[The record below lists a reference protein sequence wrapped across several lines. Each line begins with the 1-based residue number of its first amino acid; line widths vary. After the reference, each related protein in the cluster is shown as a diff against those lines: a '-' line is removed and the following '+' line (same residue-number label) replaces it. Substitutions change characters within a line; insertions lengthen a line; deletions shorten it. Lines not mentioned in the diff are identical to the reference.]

1 MGEPIQLAASRG
13 ASSESADILRTMAGQ
28 AERGEIISVT
38 VMYER
43 PDGSV
48 GNWQSATNSRLRMA
62 GALLDA
68 AVRRLGYLDAD

>member
-1 MGEPIQLAASRG
+1 MSEPIQLASHRG
-13 ASSESADILRTMAGQ
+13 ASPECAEILRDMAAQ
-28 AERGEIISVT
+28 AERGEVISVT

-48 GNWQSATNSRLRMA
+48 GNWQSGTQSRLRMA

-68 AVRRLGYLDAD
+68 AVRRLGYVDEG